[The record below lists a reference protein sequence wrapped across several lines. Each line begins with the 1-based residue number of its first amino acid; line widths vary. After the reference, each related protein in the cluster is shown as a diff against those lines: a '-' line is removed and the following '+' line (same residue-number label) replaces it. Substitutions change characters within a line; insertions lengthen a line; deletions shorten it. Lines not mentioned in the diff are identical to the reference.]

1 MVHLFA
7 FGQDQLAFDSES
19 GALHLLDPVSA
30 AVLQSFIDSEGKR
43 PVGTAWTLLADRYSE
58 NQVNESAAEIEQLIA
73 DGELFAPVMAV
84 TRQQLYPDTP
94 RIKSLCLHICHDC
107 NLRCA
112 YCFAGTGDF
121 GTGHRTMLDEA
132 TGRKAIDFLISAS
145 GPRRNLDIDFFGG
158 EPLMNWPV
166 VVALTHYAE
175 EAGPK
180 AGKNIRL
187 TITTNAILLDED
199 KTAFIN
205 QHMKNC
211 VLSVDGRPE
220 VHDRMRPDAGGKGS
234 YDRVMK
240 PVRRFIGERG
250 DREYYVRGTY
260 TQHNLDFGNDV
271 LHFADQG
278 ISQISI
284 EPVVAANG
292 SGYEIRQEDVPAISA
307 EYERLARIY
316 VARRD
321 AGNPFNFF
329 HFMIDTDGGP
339 CAYKRLKGCGVGT
352 EYCAVTPE
360 GDIYPCHQFVGQ
372 PQFRMGS
379 VHDDPIV
386 LDPVLS
392 AAFAELMVPNKPACD
407 SCWSRYFC
415 SGGCAAN
422 AYASTGQINGLYE
435 IGCALQKKRL
445 ECALWIKAM
454 LQGRME

>member
-1 MVHLFA
+1 MVHLFS
-7 FGQDQLAFDSES
+7 FGQDHLAFDSES
-19 GALHLLDPVSA
+19 GALHQLDELGAAALQAFVSA
-30 AVLQSFIDSEGKR
+30 DGQKPDDQAMTTLIDRFGDAAVEET
-43 PVGTAWTLLADRYSE
+43 V
-58 NQVNESAAEIEQLIA
+58 AEISRLIV
-73 DGELFAPVMAV
+73 DGSLFAPMAPI

-94 RIKSLCLHICHDC
+94 RIKSMCLHICHDC
-107 NLRCA
+107 NLRCK

-121 GTGHRTMLDEA
+121 GTGHRTMLDEE
-132 TGRKAIDFLISAS
+132 TGRKAIDFLIRAS
-145 GPRRNLDIDFFGG
+145 GPRKNLDMDFFGG

-175 EAGPK
+175 EAGLK

-187 TITTNAILLDED
+187 TLTTNAVLLDEE

-205 QHMKNC
+205 QHMKNT
-211 VLSVDGRPE
+211 VLSIDGRPH

-234 YDRVMK
+234 YERVMK
-240 PVRRFIGERG
+240 HIRSFVETRG
-250 DREYYVRGTY
+250 DKEYYVRGTF
-260 TQHNLDFGNDV
+260 TRHNLDFASDV

-278 ISQISI
+278 FEQISM
-284 EPVVAANG
+284 EPVVSEAG
-292 SGYEIRQEDVPAISA
+292 SGYEIRPEDVPAILE
-307 EYERLARIY
+307 EYERLARAY
-316 VARRD
+316 VERRE

-372 PQFRMGS
+372 PRFRMGS
-379 VHDDPIV
+379 VHDEPIV
-386 LDPVLS
+386 LDPGLS
-392 AAFAELMVPNKPACD
+392 AEFAELMVPQKPECMT
-407 SCWSRYFC
+407 CWSRYFC

-422 AYASTGQINGLYE
+422 AYAATGSVLGLYE

-445 ECALWIKAM
+445 ECALWIKSRLA
-454 LQGRME
+454 